1 MGLDRFDPA
10 GDGDSSRRS
19 LVSQQVSRPRHAI
32 PVRHDLRMNDEG
44 KLVVTFLAVNAAL
57 IAFVL
62 MALMKTG
69 INIGGILESLT

>member
-1 MGLDRFDPA
+1 
-10 GDGDSSRRS
+10 
-19 LVSQQVSRPRHAI
+19 
-32 PVRHDLRMNDEG
+32 MNDEG

-69 INIGGILESLT
+69 ISIGGILENLA